1 MDTKE
6 RKTPLSG
13 ALFSP
18 PDPKLAPGTAASGK
32 KRLRRTVIN
41 FKGIP
46 QKFFGA
52 IFHRLILRCSLR
64 SETIQPGFSL
74 ADQAHQPALFFGQ
87 EAEIVEQFF
96 AVQNDPRS
104 RSGNCEL
111 SRPLAGPTTQMGKMI
126 LLGFALP
133 T

>member
-32 KRLRRTVIN
+32 KRLRRRKIS

-46 QKFFGA
+46 KNFYGDFPIG
-52 IFHRLILRCSLR
+52 
-64 SETIQPGFSL
+64 
-74 ADQAHQPALFFGQ
+74 
-87 EAEIVEQFF
+87 
-96 AVQNDPRS
+96 
-104 RSGNCEL
+104 
-111 SRPLAGPTTQMGKMI
+111 
-126 LLGFALP
+126 
-133 T
+133 